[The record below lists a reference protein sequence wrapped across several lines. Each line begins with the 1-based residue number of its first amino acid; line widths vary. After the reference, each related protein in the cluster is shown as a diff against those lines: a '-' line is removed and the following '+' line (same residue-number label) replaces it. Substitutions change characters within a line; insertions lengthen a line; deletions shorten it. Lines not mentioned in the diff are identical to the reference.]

1 MKRAIRISI
10 LIVGIVGTFLAA
22 AVKPVP
28 AVADGG
34 PIITCPQP
42 IPQCGII
49 LWPPKPPSS

>member
-10 LIVGIVGTFLAA
+10 LIVGIVGTFIGATVL
-22 AVKPVP
+22 PVP

-42 IPQCGII
+42 TPECGVVKKPQ
-49 LWPPKPPSS
+49 PPK

>member
-1 MKRAIRISI
+1 MKRTIRITI
-10 LIVGIVGTFLAA
+10 LIVGIVGTFLVA

-49 LWPPKPPSS
+49 LWPPKPPSN